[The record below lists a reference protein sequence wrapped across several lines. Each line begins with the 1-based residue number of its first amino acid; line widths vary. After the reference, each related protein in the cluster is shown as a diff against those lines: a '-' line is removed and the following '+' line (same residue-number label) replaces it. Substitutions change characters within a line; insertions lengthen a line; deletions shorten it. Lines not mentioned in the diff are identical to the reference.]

1 MTDIS
6 SLPPEASDNEPQATP
21 DRSFEDFTL
30 AEAVGQMRRM
40 PAATLRALRQVA
52 RAPRGATAAPVAL
65 TPAVRAPVQRRQK
78 GRAQPVPDAQR
89 REAALFGLRMTA
101 FLVAWWGAG
110 ILANTPLRS
119 EEVALAAGAPFLLG
133 GFLIWLGSELYADW
147 PEIQRRRAQRRQAA
161 EASSAADAVDVPAD
175 AAQPEPVVAEQPPP
189 DSPAFPAW
197 AGLHPA
203 RVMTGL
209 AAVLLSLLALVF
221 TANNQFTFIGFWGW
235 IASIVLWVTTLAP
248 QDNGPLVWVRGA
260 LVAVRGIRWRSGV
273 VLALLAILLLGA
285 WFRLS
290 ALDTVPPEM
299 TSDHVEKILD
309 SHGVQQGQHNVF
321 FANNGGR
328 EPFQMYAMALFAQL
342 PGLGMNH
349 YTLKLLSV
357 LEGLISIV
365 ALFWMGREIVGQ
377 ENRRFGNLVGLLLA
391 ALVAASYWHTVLS
404 RLGLRIVLTTLVT
417 AALLIFLA
425 RAMRHNRRI
434 DFIKAG
440 LVLGFG
446 LYAYQAVRMLPV
458 VVTVGVGLAFLFHAR
473 TWLDR
478 RRYLLNFGV
487 LVLVA
492 FVVFVPL
499 FGYWLQYPQDFWRR
513 TQGRL
518 LGDDLIVTTD
528 AAGNLVERSAT
539 VQERLQAFS
548 ENMPILANNLR
559 TALLMFNWKG
569 DVAWINGDPNAPA
582 MDVFTGAL
590 LIVGLAAWLA
600 RMLRRRDVF
609 DWLVPLALLIMLL
622 PSALSIA
629 YPVENP
635 SHTRTSGALPEAYL
649 IAALPLALM
658 VQSIVRMAPGTR
670 GRVASVGLAVVVL
683 LGAYSQNSH
692 TYFVGHH
699 EAYIESSLPY
709 TEAGRV
715 LRGFADSTGSYG
727 NAFMIGFSYWWD
739 HRALGI
745 EAGRPDWPNG
755 IISADN
761 LKEFLRIAAQRTDA
775 YQLDPDR
782 DLMFFFATED
792 ENTQAILAQHF
803 PQGRTVIRQS
813 YQPDDTYNLYLVPA
827 LGADGFLRWLMEA
840 G

>member
-1 MTDIS
+1 M
-6 SLPPEASDNEPQATP
+6 
-21 DRSFEDFTL
+21 
-30 AEAVGQMRRM
+30 
-40 PAATLRALRQVA
+40 
-52 RAPRGATAAPVAL
+52 
-65 TPAVRAPVQRRQK
+65 
-78 GRAQPVPDAQR
+78 
-89 REAALFGLRMTA
+89 
-101 FLVAWWGAG
+101 
-110 ILANTPLRS
+110 
-119 EEVALAAGAPFLLG
+119 
-133 GFLIWLGSELYADW
+133 
-147 PEIQRRRAQRRQAA
+147 
-161 EASSAADAVDVPAD
+161 
-175 AAQPEPVVAEQPPP
+175 
-189 DSPAFPAW
+189 
-197 AGLHPA
+197 
-203 RVMTGL
+203 
-209 AAVLLSLLALVF
+209 
-221 TANNQFTFIGFWGW
+221 
-235 IASIVLWVTTLAP
+235 
-248 QDNGPLVWVRGA
+248 
-260 LVAVRGIRWRSGV
+260 
-273 VLALLAILLLGA
+273 
-285 WFRLS
+285 
-290 ALDTVPPEM
+290 
-299 TSDHVEKILD
+299 
-309 SHGVQQGQHNVF
+309 
-321 FANNGGR
+321 
-328 EPFQMYAMALFAQL
+328 
-342 PGLGMNH
+342 
-349 YTLKLLSV
+349 
-357 LEGLISIV
+357 
-365 ALFWMGREIVGQ
+365 
-377 ENRRFGNLVGLLLA
+377 
-391 ALVAASYWHTVLS
+391 
-404 RLGLRIVLTTLVT
+404 T
-417 AALLIFLA
+417 AALQIFLA